1 MGFFKRKKNL
11 KAKEAKYSDYF
22 NDKEIEEN
30 SGDVEWIV
38 DSLVREVKRKT
49 KDVENLE
56 AGPYGS
62 QSLAESVEKTNK
74 FLNSIRLN
82 NQSTDK
88 ERIQLSLQAELAI
101 KNNELEKAKIDREIA
116 NIKYETLLNEEK
128 SSLAL
133 IELQTTKLEANYKL
147 LKAAE
152 KVMESVGEESK
163 KELEEVIN
171 ATKENI
177 VRIKAK
183 AETTMANKLPDEYQ
197 KIEDEKER
205 LKREVAAR
213 RAFDEKENEVSLD
226 ENTEIEKGSE
236 RKSVNLQK
244 IRRKEI
250 VGKANLRTTMIKDN
264 RGEKDKR
271 KDDYEKS
278 I

>member
-1 MGFFKRKKNL
+1 M
-11 KAKEAKYSDYF
+11 
-22 NDKEIEEN
+22 EN